1 MGSGTSV
8 PTNGVRHHRPK
19 KWSDAFDDFTH
30 GHFWLGNAFE
40 DYLHKVVVE
49 QFNVLLG
56 ETCGLVSEIEIQ
68 AQIICTVHDGEIDLL
83 F

>member
-8 PTNGVRHHRPK
+8 PKN
-19 KWSDAFDDFTH
+19 WLDAFDDFAL

-49 QFNVLLG
+49 QFNVLFG
-56 ETCGLVSEIEIQ
+56 ETRGLVSEIEIQ
-68 AQIICTVHDGEIDLL
+68 TQIICTVHDGEIDLL